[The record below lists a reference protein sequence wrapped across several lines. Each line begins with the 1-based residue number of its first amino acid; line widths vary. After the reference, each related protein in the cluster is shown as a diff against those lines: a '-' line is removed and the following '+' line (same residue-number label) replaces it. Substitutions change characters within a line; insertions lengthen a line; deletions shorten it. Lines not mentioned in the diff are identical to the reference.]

1 MNGGWSLRRNRGRH
15 DLEDDAGWLR
25 PCRRMLT
32 FPSVGTVGGNCAH
45 ENRAFHV
52 VAVKI

>member
-1 MNGGWSLRRNRGRH
+1 MNRGHH
-15 DLEDDAGWLR
+15 DLEDGAGLLR
-25 PCRRMLT
+25 PLLCSWRLLM

-52 VAVKI
+52 VAVRYINIL